1 MKKVQ
6 RFDTA
11 KVKAHFDENG
21 FLIDTPIVARIG
33 AQTYHTPK
41 GPRVEFRPAS
51 EVFDEDSLESYR
63 GKPITLGHKIVNSKN
78 AKDLVVGS
86 CPGAAKR
93 DSDGIGV
100 LAPVMVYD
108 EHSIEQAKKKIAAEI
123 SVGYSSVDIERSGW
137 GNNLTGE
144 YYFDDELPENF
155 DDIKKDAAEDWVKF
169 DAVQTHIR
177 VNHVALVFRGRAG
190 IAKLNLDS
198 EQEFPYPTLTNDEE
212 EKTMII
218 KLDGVEVEV
227 TEAVG
232 AHIAKLDAT
241 IASAKTEHAAQLATV
256 TAERDQLQVKVD
268 SIPDQIK
275 QAVESAKADEKAVN
289 AIIAIV
295 GGAGIKTDGLSV
307 KEMKIAYVKEV
318 AKMDVSDKDD
328 VYIDASFD
336 VAQKSDNMAQQRFEA
351 SGGLFGKDKQDGAA
365 EDEIPDPQARF
376 RK

>member
-21 FLIDTPIVARIG
+21 FLIDTPVVARIG
-33 AQTYHTPK
+33 AQTYQTPK
-41 GPRVEFRPAS
+41 GPRVEFRPAK

-63 GKPITLGHKIVNSKN
+63 GKPITLGHTIVNSKN

-86 CPGAAKR
+86 CPGSAKR

-123 SVGYSSVDIERSGW
+123 SVGYSSVDIERAGW

-144 YYFDDELPENF
+144 YYFEDELPENF
-155 DDIKKDAAEDWVKF
+155 EELKNDAAEDWVKF
-169 DAVQTHIR
+169 DAVQTNIR

-198 EQEFPYPTLTNDEE
+198 EQEFPYPTITNDEE

-241 IASAKTEHAAQLATV
+241 IATAAATHATELATV
-256 TAERDQLQVKVD
+256 TAERDQLKVKVD
-268 SIPDQIK
+268 AIPDQIK
-275 QAVESAKADEKAVN
+275 QAVESAKADEKALN
-289 AIIAIV
+289 EIIAIV

-307 KEMKIAYVKEV
+307 KEMKIAFVKEV
-318 AKMDVSDKDD
+318 AKMDVSEKDD

-336 VAQKSDNMAQQRFEA
+336 VARKSDNMAQQRIEA
-351 SGGLFGKDKQDGAA
+351 SGGLPGKGKQDSA
-365 EDEIPDPQARF
+365 EDSIPDPQARF

>member
-123 SVGYSSVDIERSGW
+123 SVGYSSIDIERSGW

-365 EDEIPDPQARF
+365 DDEIPDPQARF

>member
-123 SVGYSSVDIERSGW
+123 SVGYSSIDIERSGW